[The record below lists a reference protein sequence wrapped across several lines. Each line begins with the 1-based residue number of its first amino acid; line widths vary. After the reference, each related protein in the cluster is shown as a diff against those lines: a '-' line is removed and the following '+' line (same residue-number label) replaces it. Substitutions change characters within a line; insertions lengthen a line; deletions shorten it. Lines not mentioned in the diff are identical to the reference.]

1 MNVSVI
7 SERLSLGTWSP
18 PRLRPVLHI
27 IARML
32 IALAAAMIVPAVADL
47 ATRDPNWRS
56 FLLGSAVTLA
66 CGIGLYHLS
75 RCRLSGGLTIRQ
87 AFILTPLA
95 YATLCIFAAL
105 PLYISDYS
113 QLRDNFTNA
122 FFETMSGLTT
132 TGATVIVGL
141 DNAPAGLLLWRA
153 LLQWLGGIGVIGV
166 AVAVLPAL
174 GVGGMQLFRTESSD
188 RSEKVMPRVR
198 EIATAITLVYVG
210 LTVACGLLY
219 WVAGMTPFEA
229 LAHALTTVSTAGFS
243 TSDQSMSLFGHMA
256 QWVAV
261 AFMIAGSLPFV
272 IYVRLLQGEWS
283 TLRTTQVK
291 TLLGFLSVVIIG
303 MTTWLV
309 MSGRYPFEN
318 AFRLATFNIVSIVTT
333 TGFATTDYNLWGNV
347 AIGIFFGLTF
357 VGGCTGSTAGGIK
370 IFRFEVMSILLRGYL
385 RQLIYPKGVFKR
397 VYAGRLLPDEV
408 VVSVVVFFAV
418 FFICY
423 SGLTILLMAMDLD
436 FLTSASAAVSTLA
449 NVGPGLGSTIGPV
462 GNFAT
467 LPDAAKWLLSL
478 GMLMGRLELFTVLV
492 LFFPQFWRG

>member
-1 MNVSVI
+1 MKVAAI
-7 SERLSLGTWSP
+7 SEKLSLGSWSP

-27 IARML
+27 VSRMV
-32 IALAAAMIVPAVADL
+32 IALAAAMLVPALADL
-47 ATRDPNWRS
+47 VTRDPDWKS
-56 FLLGSAVTLA
+56 FLLGSAVTFA
-66 CGIGLYHLS
+66 CGTTLYYLT
-75 RCRLSGGLTIRQ
+75 RCHLSGGLTIRQ
-87 AFILTPLA
+87 AFVLTPLA
-95 YATLCIFAAL
+95 YTTLCVFAAL

-122 FFETMSGLTT
+122 FFEAMSGLTT
-132 TGATVIVGL
+132 TGASVIVGL

-153 LLQWLGGIGVIGV
+153 LLQWLGGIGIIGV
-166 AVAVLPAL
+166 AITILPAL

-198 EIATAITLVYVG
+198 EIATAISTIYVG

-219 WVAGMTPFEA
+219 WIAGMTPFQA
-229 LAHALTTVSTAGFS
+229 VSHALTTVSTAGFS
-243 TSDQSMSLFGHMA
+243 TSDQSMSMFGHLA

-261 AFMIAGSLPFV
+261 AFMIAGSIPFV
-272 IYVRLLQGEWS
+272 LYVRVLQGEWNV
-283 TLRTTQVK
+283 LRSSQVK
-291 TLLGFLSVVIIG
+291 TLLGFLAVTVTG
-303 MTTWLV
+303 VTAWLV
-309 MSGRYPFEN
+309 LSGRYGFED
-318 AFRLATFNIVSIVTT
+318 AFRLAAFNVVSVVTT

-347 AIGIFFGLTF
+347 AIGIFFGLAF

-385 RQLIYPKGVFKR
+385 RQLIYPRGVFQR

-408 VVSVVVFFAV
+408 LVSVVVFFAV

-423 SGLTILLMAMDLD
+423 SGLTILLMALDLD

-449 NVGPGLGSTIGPV
+449 NVGPGLGPTIGPV
-462 GNFAT
+462 GTYAT
-467 LPDAAKWLLSL
+467 LPDSAKWLLSF

-492 LFFPQFWRG
+492 LIFPQFWRG

>member
-1 MNVSVI
+1 
-7 SERLSLGTWSP
+7 
-18 PRLRPVLHI
+18 VLHI
-27 IARML
+27 VARML
-32 IALAAAMIVPAVADL
+32 IALGVAMLVPALADL
-47 ATRDPNWRS
+47 ATRDPDWMS

-66 CGIGLYHLS
+66 CGTGLYYLT

-87 AFILTPLA
+87 AFVLTPLA
-95 YATLCIFAAL
+95 YSMLCIFAAL

-122 FFETMSGLTT
+122 FFEAMSGLTT
-132 TGATVIVGL
+132 TGASVIVGL
-141 DNAPAGLLLWRA
+141 DSAPAGLLLWRA

-166 AVAVLPAL
+166 AIAILPAL

-198 EIATAITLVYVG
+198 EIATAIAMVYVG

-219 WVAGMTPFEA
+219 WIAGMTPFEA

-243 TSDQSMSLFGHMA
+243 TSDQSMSIFSHLA

-261 AFMIAGSLPFV
+261 AFMLAGSIPFV
-272 IYVRLLQGEWS
+272 LYVRLLQGEWNI
-283 TLRTTQVK
+283 LRSTQVK

-303 MTTWLV
+303 VTTWLV
-309 MSGRYPFEN
+309 MSGRYPFED
-318 AFRLATFNIVSIVTT
+318 AFRLAAFNVVSIVTT
-333 TGFATTDYNLWGNV
+333 TGFATADYILWGNV

-385 RQLIYPKGVFKR
+385 RQLIYPKGVFQR
-397 VYAGRLLPDEV
+397 VYAGRLLPDEILI
-408 VVSVVVFFAV
+408 SVVVFFAV

-423 SGLTILLMAMDLD
+423 GALTILLMALDLD

-449 NVGPGLGSTIGPV
+449 NVGPGLGPMIGPV

-467 LPDAAKWLLSL
+467 LPDAAKWLLSF